1 MLGEFGSNSK
11 NYKCTLGTLQSVLSR
26 LVDVIIISPSGWLLL
41 KYADPNSS
49 KAGCTVVIVGF
60 FSLARERRLRYKG
73 ALSGGRIPPRWLQP
87 APAPAC

>member
-26 LVDVIIISPSGWLLL
+26 LVDVIISPSGWLLIL
-41 KYADPNSS
+41 LPNSS

-60 FSLARERRLRYKG
+60 FSLARERGLRYKG